1 MDTETA
7 IQTQIEPRLVEA
19 FDRHVANALL
29 TRATL
34 CYVTT
39 MGTETKRY
47 AAFVRSICSDTR
59 LIQKWGSEGA
69 RQQEKDWLALFVSVS
84 GGRE

>member
-1 MDTETA
+1 VDTETA

-19 FDRHVANALL
+19 FGPHVANTLL
-29 TRATL
+29 TQATL

-39 MGTETKRY
+39 MGTEPKRY

-59 LIQKWGSEGA
+59 LIQAWGSEAA
-69 RQQEKDWLALFVSVS
+69 RQQEKDWQALLASVS